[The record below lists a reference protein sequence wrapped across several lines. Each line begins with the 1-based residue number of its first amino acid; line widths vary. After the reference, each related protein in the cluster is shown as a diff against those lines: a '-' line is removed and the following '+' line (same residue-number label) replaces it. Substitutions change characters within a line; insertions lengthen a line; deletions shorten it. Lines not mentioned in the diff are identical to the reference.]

1 MFVDVLKIGQIWRYD
16 ELFVDSVPVVV
27 NVVAVNIMLPETNNQ
42 EERVED
48 ALSFHLQ
55 GFLNERLVFF
65 NQLFNFM
72 KLCVKDIISL
82 WKTFPLKAVFIV
94 FFILSYLL
102 VLSSSFFQ
110 LLHFCLIGLFIGGI
124 WWNNGWDNRW
134 NYDWIWGWDW
144 HRVIRNDDNWNKL
157 NFDWFVSLTLGDL

>member
-1 MFVDVLKIGQIWRYD
+1 LFVDVLKIGQIWRSD

-27 NVVAVNIMLPETNNQ
+27 NVVAVNVMLPETNNQ

-72 KLCVKDIISL
+72 KLGVKDIISL
-82 WKTFPLKAVFIV
+82 WKTFPLKAC
-94 FFILSYLL
+94 FFIL
-102 VLSSSFFQ
+102 
-110 LLHFCLIGLFIGGI
+110 
-124 WWNNGWDNRW
+124 
-134 NYDWIWGWDW
+134 
-144 HRVIRNDDNWNKL
+144 
-157 NFDWFVSLTLGDL
+157 

>member
-1 MFVDVLKIGQIWRYD
+1 MFVDVLKIGQIWRSN

-65 NQLFNFM
+65 NQLFNFI
-72 KLCVKDIISL
+72 KLGVKVVISL
-82 WKTFPLKAVFIV
+82 WKAFPLKACFIV
-94 FFILSYLL
+94 FFILSYLF

-110 LLHFCLIGLFIGGI
+110 VLHFCLIELFLGRVRL
-124 WWNNGWDNRW
+124 NRGWDNRW
-134 NYDWIWGWDW
+134 NYHWIYGWDW
-144 HRVIRNDDNWNKL
+144 YRFIQNDDNWNGL
-157 NFDWFVSLTLGDL
+157 NFD